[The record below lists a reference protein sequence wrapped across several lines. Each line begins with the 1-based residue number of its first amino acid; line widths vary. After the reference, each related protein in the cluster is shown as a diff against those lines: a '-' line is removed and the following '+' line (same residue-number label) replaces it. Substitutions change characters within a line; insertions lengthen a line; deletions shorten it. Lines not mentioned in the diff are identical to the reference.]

1 MLFSE
6 DFSTTNSLFIDNSNQ
21 NVNINE
27 SNQELNSSS
36 IKTFGDLRKS
46 ILEFGVGDYSTSIN
60 YKTSNEE
67 SVRLE
72 RQNTLESLS
81 FYKEAKTINDDPMF
95 EKIRP
100 GLSAKRY
107 LSNWTKSWKPQ
118 LYESLTKDGR
128 IKEESLYETNEILP
142 NVKHRI
148 DDDLSKIP
156 PAYRLQRQWLS
167 LNVAPLKG
175 YRFFRD
181 NSGLLG
187 LSMIF

>member
-81 FYKEAKTINDDPMF
+81 FYKYAKKIKDDPMF
-95 EKIRP
+95 
-100 GLSAKRY
+100 
-107 LSNWTKSWKPQ
+107 
-118 LYESLTKDGR
+118 
-128 IKEESLYETNEILP
+128 
-142 NVKHRI
+142 
-148 DDDLSKIP
+148 
-156 PAYRLQRQWLS
+156 
-167 LNVAPLKG
+167 
-175 YRFFRD
+175 
-181 NSGLLG
+181 
-187 LSMIF
+187 